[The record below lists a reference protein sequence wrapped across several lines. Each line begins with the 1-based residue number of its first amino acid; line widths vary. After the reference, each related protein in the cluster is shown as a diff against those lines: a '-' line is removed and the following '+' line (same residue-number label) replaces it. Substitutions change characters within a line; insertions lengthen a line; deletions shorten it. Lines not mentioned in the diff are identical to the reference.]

1 MSVGATMF
9 GAVSGLYDKF
19 LLSRYEPL
27 DVQSWYSLYQCVI
40 MVAVMS
46 VIRGRGNAA
55 ASFNWRWSIPCIAV
69 FLTAADLFYFYALSL
84 PGAMIGIVSMMRR
97 GSVVISFLYGVMALH
112 EKNIGP
118 KLIDLGLLLVSLTLL
133 VLGSD

>member
-1 MSVGATMF
+1 M
-9 GAVSGLYDKF
+9 
-19 LLSRYEPL
+19 
-27 DVQSWYSLYQCVI
+27 
-40 MVAVMS
+40 
-46 VIRGRGNAA
+46 
-55 ASFNWRWSIPCIAV
+55 

>member
-1 MSVGATMF
+1 
-9 GAVSGLYDKF
+9 
-19 LLSRYEPL
+19 
-27 DVQSWYSLYQCVI
+27 
-40 MVAVMS
+40 
-46 VIRGRGNAA
+46 
-55 ASFNWRWSIPCIAV
+55 
-69 FLTAADLFYFYALSL
+69 
-84 PGAMIGIVSMMRR
+84 MIGIVSMMRR